1 MRTRSEDLLCFSARA
16 RAEIHVTRELTH
28 AHKTTRVQRCES
40 AKCPPPPSIQWGQS
54 VLQARATFVILEYG
68 SGVWEGNKA
77 QAAAL
82 EPDMYNTE
90 SIALFHRAS
99 K

>member
-1 MRTRSEDLLCFSARA
+1 MPTAAS
-16 RAEIHVTRELTH
+16 
-28 AHKTTRVQRCES
+28 
-40 AKCPPPPSIQWGQS
+40 SIQWGQS
-54 VLQARATFVILEYG
+54 VLRARARATFVILEYG
-68 SGVWEGNKA
+68 SEVWEGNKA